1 MMTRGMNPRMLTPGQ
16 VRELVNGF
24 DVEWDE

>member
-1 MMTRGMNPRMLTPGQ
+1 MMTRGMNPHILTPGQ